1 MKYSYLT
8 VFTSLAFAA
17 AQAAAQTLPT
27 PAEAMPAVSAPAAA
41 PAPAAEASAV
51 SVAIPL
57 PPPPPPP
64 AQAGFVKTLR
74 GDVKLLETSGAA
86 RPAKAGDPVLPAGRI
101 VTGAD
106 AAASLVLRD
115 GTTLVVGPASQI
127 DFKSFSFDATTQEG
141 GLLLSLLQGS
151 MRMMSGLVG
160 KAHPQTVRIETKTAF
175 IGIRG
180 TDFIVQADP
189 QP

>member
-1 MKYSYLT
+1 MKHRYLT
-8 VFTSLAFAA
+8 ALAGLMLAA
-17 AQAAAQTLPT
+17 VQAAAQTRPE
-27 PAEAMPAVSAPAAA
+27 PAAGAPATPAAA
-41 PAPAAEASAV
+41 PAPAVEASAIPA
-51 SVAIPL
+51 SVPL
-57 PPPPPPP
+57 PPPPPAPG
-64 AQAGFVKTLR
+64 QAGFLKTLR
-74 GDVKLLETSGAA
+74 GDVKLLEAGGAA

-106 AAASLVLRD
+106 SAASLVLRD
-115 GTTLVVGPASQI
+115 GTTVVVGPASQLDI
-127 DFKSFSFDATTQEG
+127 KGFSFDATTQEG

-151 MRMMSGLVG
+151 LRMMSGLVG
-160 KAHPQTVRIETKTAF
+160 KAHPETVRIETKTAF